1 MEEAGI
7 IHVCSI
13 GITETC
19 FLFIATMYISL
30 TAPLVEYEVS
40 CTLDSE
46 IHPYSLLYIR
56 STDWLLDQSIP
67 NDLSVSFG

>member
-46 IHPYSLLYIR
+46 IHPYSL
-56 STDWLLDQSIP
+56 
-67 NDLSVSFG
+67 